1 MEVSLFTIEDDVY
14 ETKAT
19 EGSFELGGDDFDN
32 GLVTYCV
39 NDFKKKSGIDIRG
52 NLRALRRLRTQCEK
66 AKLIL
71 SSAQNAEI
79 ACECLAS

>member
-1 MEVSLFTIEDDVY
+1 MEVSLFTIEDGVY
-14 ETKAT
+14 EMKAT

-71 SSAQNAEI
+71 SSAKNAEI
-79 ACECLAS
+79 ECECLAS